1 MEALLLYSAVTFI
14 LGFTTFQM
22 VAFIYSISFVFASLY
37 DKKKHIPAKRCIFVK
52 EK

>member
-1 MEALLLYSAVTFI
+1 METLLLYSAVTFI

-22 VAFIYSISFVFASLY
+22 VAFIYSVSFVFASLY
-37 DKKKHIPAKRCIFVK
+37 NKKHIPAKRWIFVK